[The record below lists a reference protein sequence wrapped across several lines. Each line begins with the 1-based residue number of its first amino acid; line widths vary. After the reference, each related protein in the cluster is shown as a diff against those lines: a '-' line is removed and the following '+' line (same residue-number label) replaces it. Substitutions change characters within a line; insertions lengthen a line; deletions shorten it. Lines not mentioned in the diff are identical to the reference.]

1 MSRKVTIKSIKIHMQ
16 FDGLDIV
23 KDANVA
29 ISYKNLKFLGA
40 KRRIYKDTREVFYYI
55 KTNYYLT
62 F

>member
-40 KRRIYKDTREVFYYI
+40 KGSVK
-55 KTNYYLT
+55 
-62 F
+62 